1 MLHEQHAHEKGTV
14 IVLVALLMTVF
25 LGLCAM
31 VVDVGMLYIQQE
43 KLQNAIDASVLAAA
57 QELPNT
63 GSALTVANQYIV
75 LNGFSPSDVKITF
88 SNGDNTIDITGT
100 KTVNFIFA
108 KVLGFN
114 SSVVGTSGSA
124 TNGSAPNVF
133 NYALFS
139 GSETSTLT
147 LNGSSQKV
155 TGSSHTNKNFLAN
168 GSNIQITGVCE
179 AVTTVRTNG
188 SQINIGTIME
198 SAPYIAMPDFSDTIK
213 TLAIAAGQ
221 NYIGNQTF
229 NGSNVDVS
237 SPIYVTGNVTVNGS
251 HFSGKGTIVAT
262 GTITFNG
269 SNLCNTGDDAVCFYS
284 KNGNITINGSNA
296 VLHGMVYAPNGTI
309 IMNGSSQTVYGRVI
323 GDKVTINGSS
333 LTITSSNNDLKS
345 LPFGGV
351 KLTK

>member
-1 MLHEQHAHEKGTV
+1 MFNKHPDNEKGMV
-14 IVLVALLMTVF
+14 LVLVALCLTVL
-25 LGLCAM
+25 LGMCAL
-31 VVDVGMLYIQQE
+31 VVDVGLLYVQKA
-43 KLQNAIDASVLAAA
+43 KLQNAIDASALAGA

-75 LNGFSPSDVKITF
+75 LNGFSPTDVDITF
-88 SNGDNTIDITGT
+88 SNGNNTIDITGT

-114 SSVVGTSGSA
+114 SSVVGTAGSA

-139 GSETSTLT
+139 GSKTSPLTLT
-147 LNGSSQKV
+147 GASQKI
-155 TGSSHTNKNFLAN
+155 TGSSHTNKNCTVTGA
-168 GSNIQITGVCE
+168 NIQITGVCE
-179 AVTTVRTNG
+179 AVTTVLITGAQTN
-188 SQINIGTIME
+188 ITTME
-198 SAPYIAMPDFSDTIK
+198 NAPYIAMPDFSDTIK

-221 NYIGNQTF
+221 NYNGDKTF
-229 NGSNVDVS
+229 TGSNIDIS
-237 SPIYVTGNVTVNGS
+237 SPIYVTGNVTVTGS

-262 GTITFNG
+262 GSITLTG
-269 SNLCNTGDDAVCFYS
+269 SDFYNNGDDAVCFYS
-284 KNGNITINGSNA
+284 KSGDITITGANA

-309 IMNGSSQTVYGRVI
+309 TMTGASQTVYGRVI
-323 GDKVTINGSS
+323 GNIVTMTGASTKIISS
-333 LTITSSNNDLKS
+333 SNDLKS